1 MKNILLL
8 LLFTPFFV
16 IAQDEDL
23 LGVLDKAAP
32 TKPQTISATFKGTR
46 IINGHSVETVK
57 KKHLDFLI
65 MHRFGTLN
73 SGYKNVFGLDESRV
87 RISFEFGI
95 TDNLTVGVGRSSY
108 LKEYDYYAKYRL
120 LRQKTDNSMPVSV
133 TLFATAS
140 TNTTDTSPSMQ
151 FFNNTQRQSY
161 VSQLLIAR
169 KFSDNLS
176 LQLMP
181 TILHRNK
188 TETTL
193 DPNTLYALGM
203 GGRIKLN
210 KRLSFNAE
218 YFYVPKT
225 IAGKSRDSQY
235 TNNLSIGF
243 DIETGG
249 HVFQL
254 HLTNS
259 RGMIDKQFIGGT
271 TGQWKKGDIF
281 YGFNISRMF
290 SLDKKSKR
298 MLKSKQ

>member
-1 MKNILLL
+1 MKKLAFLLL
-8 LLFTPFFV
+8 IAPFLTF
-16 IAQDEDL
+16 AQDNDL
-23 LGVLDKAAP
+23 LGELEKAAP
-32 TKPQTISATFKGTR
+32 TKPQIVSATFKGTR

-57 KKHLDFLI
+57 RKHMDFLI

-87 RISFEFGI
+87 RISFEFGVS
-95 TDNLTVGVGRSSY
+95 DNLTVGVGRSSY

-120 LRQKTDNSMPVSV
+120 LRQKTGNSMPVSV
-133 TLFATAS
+133 TVLASAS
-140 TNTTDTSPSMQ
+140 TNTTDTSPSLR
-151 FFNNTQRQSY
+151 FYNNTQRQSY
-161 VSQLLIAR
+161 VGQLLIAH

-181 TILHRNK
+181 TVLHRNK
-188 TETTL
+188 VESSI

-203 GGRIKLN
+203 GGRIKLK
-210 KRLSFNAE
+210 KRLSLNAE

-254 HLTNS
+254 HLTNT
-259 RGMIDKQFIGGT
+259 RGMIDKQFIGQT
-271 TGQWKKGDIF
+271 TGEWQKGDIF

-290 SLDKKSKR
+290 NLDKKSKR
-298 MLKSKQ
+298 ILKKE

>member
-1 MKNILLL
+1 MKNIFFL
-8 LLFTPFFV
+8 LLFTPLLGF
-16 IAQDEDL
+16 AQDEDL

-32 TKPQTISATFKGTR
+32 NKPQTVSATFKGTR

-57 KKHLDFLI
+57 KKHMDFLI
-65 MHRFGTLN
+65 MHRFGALN
-73 SGYKNVFGLDESRV
+73 TGYKNVFGLDESRV

-120 LRQKTDNSMPVSV
+120 LRQKTGNSMPVSV
-133 TLFATAS
+133 TAFATTS
-140 TNTTDTSPSMQ
+140 TNTTDTSPSLR
-151 FFNNTQRQSY
+151 FYNNTERQSY
-161 VSQLLIAR
+161 VGQLLIAR

-188 TETTL
+188 IESSI

-203 GGRIKLN
+203 GGRMKLN
-210 KRLSFNAE
+210 KRLSLNAE
-218 YFYVPKT
+218 YFYVPKK
-225 IAGKSRDSQY
+225 IGSVSRDKQY

-271 TGQWKKGDIF
+271 TGQWQKGDIF

-298 MLKSKQ
+298 MLKKQ

>member
-1 MKNILLL
+1 MKKLAFLLL
-8 LLFTPFFV
+8 IAPFLTF
-16 IAQDEDL
+16 AQDNDL
-23 LGVLDKAAP
+23 LGELEKAAP
-32 TKPQTISATFKGTR
+32 TKPQIVSATFKGTR

-57 KKHLDFLI
+57 RKHMDFLI

-87 RISFEFGI
+87 RISFEFGVS
-95 TDNLTVGVGRSSY
+95 DNLTVGVGRSSY

-120 LRQKTDNSMPVSV
+120 LRQKTGNSMPVSV
-133 TLFATAS
+133 TVLASAS
-140 TNTTDTSPSMQ
+140 TNTTDTSPSLR
-151 FFNNTQRQSY
+151 FYNNTQRQSY
-161 VSQLLIAR
+161 VGQLLIAH

-181 TILHRNK
+181 TVLHRNK
-188 TETTL
+188 VESSI

-203 GGRIKLN
+203 GGRIKLK
-210 KRLSFNAE
+210 KRLSLNAE

-254 HLTNS
+254 HLTNT
-259 RGMIDKQFIGGT
+259 RGMIDKQFIGQT
-271 TGQWKKGDIF
+271 TGEWQKGDIF

-290 SLDKKSKR
+290 NLVKKSKR
-298 MLKSKQ
+298 ILKKE

>member
-1 MKNILLL
+1 MKKLTFLLL
-8 LLFTPFFV
+8 IAPYIIF
-16 IAQDEDL
+16 AQDDDL
-23 LGVLDKAAP
+23 LNVLDKAAP
-32 TKPQTISATFKGTR
+32 TKPENVSATFKGTR

-57 KKHLDFLI
+57 RKHMDFLI

-95 TDNLTVGVGRSSY
+95 TNNLTIGVGRSSY

-120 LRQKTDNSMPVSV
+120 IHQKTQGFSPVSV
-133 TLFATAS
+133 TLLASAS
-140 TNTTDTSPSMQ
+140 TNTTDSSPSMR
-151 FFNNTQRQSY
+151 FYNNTERQSY
-161 VSQLLIAR
+161 VGQALIAR
-169 KFSDNLS
+169 KFSESVS

-188 TETTL
+188 IQSSEGVSTTML
-193 DPNTLYALGM
+193 DPNTLYAMGV
-203 GGRIKLN
+203 GGRVKLN
-210 KRLSFNAE
+210 KRLSLNGE
-218 YFYVPKT
+218 YFYVLNQN
-225 IAGKSRDSQY
+225 RDPQY
-235 TNNLSIGF
+235 TNNLSFGF

-271 TGQWKKGDIF
+271 TGEWQKGDIF

-290 SLDKKSKR
+290 NLDKKSKR
-298 MLKSKQ
+298 IAK